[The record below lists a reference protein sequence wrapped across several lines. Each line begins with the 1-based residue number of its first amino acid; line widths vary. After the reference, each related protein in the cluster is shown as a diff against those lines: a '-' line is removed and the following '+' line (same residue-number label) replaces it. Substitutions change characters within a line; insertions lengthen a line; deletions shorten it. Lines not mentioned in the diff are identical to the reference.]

1 MKSKLLRKV
10 GWSVL
15 AASSVLVLTALLVP
29 LFVDVD
35 QYRPR
40 LVTEVNRR
48 IRGKLELGK
57 LQLSLWGRIRVGIE
71 GLKLVDSRGRVLVQ
85 VKDAWFGVP
94 VSSLF
99 AGAPELTLHLGQP
112 EIQVAKDRSGGINLL
127 QVLPTE
133 PAQTVPADVAAEA
146 PTGASSGPVELPAVL
161 VRARFGL
168 DIRDAQASY
177 RDEATAL
184 AFQVKALDVR
194 VKDLSLSQPTLFE
207 VRAGLSGRMGKLFEM
222 HGPAKLSGRVE
233 TQIEAGKL
241 QGYSAQA
248 KADLSAV
255 AIEVPGAFIKKEGV
269 PAQAD
274 LRLVGNLQSVQLEAL
289 QAQFHNVKVSGSGA
303 LQLASSSAP
312 AKLKLAIQV
321 PLFDLSEW
329 TALLPALQG
338 TGLQGKVGLEAGAEG
353 PVDAFQYRASVQM
366 ADLGAKVPGLKAM
379 PTFSGDVKVRTDQV
393 ESFQWVMKAPGT
405 DLTLS
410 GSVMGFTAPKIQ
422 AQFTSR
428 SGMDF
433 DQWVDWN
440 YFAEKKKAEL
450 AAAAKATPAGAAS
463 GDSGGAQLSP
473 ADDLDAMLAPL
484 RQLEPARRA
493 SGTIQ
498 ASLPLIQAYGV
509 RMTAAQTRL
518 QLKELAMVMD
528 PFSMQVFDGK
538 VSAKASMDLKPK
550 APTYQ
555 FSAQVD
561 GIQLSKAVESQLQL
575 FKNTLLG
582 NASFN
587 IQGSGSSFNPEPA
600 MRNLNAKGSL
610 KVTNATFATLDIGR
624 MAAEAVNRAVEQ
636 VGQKVPML
644 KGMALRTPPGKDSRY
659 DWIASDF
666 TISGGVFQAPNF
678 ATQAA
683 TGYSVDLKG
692 ATRLGLLDLALK
704 ADWEVIDTHNVLKA
718 RDLSVKVAGTDVP
731 HVLAQGD
738 GPVRFPVSVSG
749 TATAPQYSTLQ
760 VPEYLAKVA
769 GENLAKAAGSR
780 AKAEVKQRAVE
791 ALENAAQKAAP
802 ALKNALK
809 GLFGR

>member
-15 AASSVLVLTALLVP
+15 AASCVLVLTALLVP

-99 AGAPELTLHLGQP
+99 SGAPELTLHLGKP
-112 EIQVAKDRSGGINLL
+112 EIQVAKDRAGAINLL

-133 PAQTVPADVAAEA
+133 STQAVPADVAAESSA
-146 PTGASSGPVELPAVL
+146 PSAGSVELPAIL

-168 DIRDAQASY
+168 DIQEAQASY

-184 AFQVKALDVR
+184 AFQVNALDVR
-194 VKDLSLSQPTLFE
+194 VKDLSLSRPTLFE
-207 VRAGLSGRMGKLFEM
+207 VRARLAGRMGKLFEM
-222 HGPAKLSGRVE
+222 HGPAKLSGRLE
-233 TQIEAGKL
+233 TQIDAGKL
-241 QGYSAQA
+241 QSYRAQA

-274 LRLVGNLQSVQLEAL
+274 LRLAGNLQSVQLESL
-289 QAQFHNVKVSGSGA
+289 QAQFHNVKLSGSGSM
-303 LQLASSSAP
+303 QLASTTVPS
-312 AKLKLAIQV
+312 KLKMALQV
-321 PLFDLSEW
+321 PAFDLSEW

-338 TGLQGKVGLEAGAEG
+338 SGLQGKIGLEAGVEG

-379 PTFSGDVKVRTDQV
+379 PTFSGDVKIRTDQV
-393 ESFQWVMKAPGT
+393 ESFQWVLKAPGT

-410 GSVMGFTAPKIQ
+410 GSVLGFTAPKIQ

-428 SGMDF
+428 SGMDL

-440 YFAEKKKAEL
+440 FFAEKKKAEL
-450 AAAAKATPAGAAS
+450 AAAKASSSSAAAGSGSPSAAQPAS
-463 GDSGGAQLSP
+463 S
-473 ADDLDAMLAPL
+473 DDLDALMNPL
-484 RQLEPARRA
+484 RELEPARRA

-509 RMTAAQTRL
+509 RMTAVQARL
-518 QLKELAMVMD
+518 QLKELAMVLE
-528 PFSMQVFDGK
+528 PFSMQVFEGK

-555 FSAQVD
+555 FTSQTD

-582 NASFN
+582 KASFN

-624 MAAEAVNRAVEQ
+624 MASDAVNRAVEQ
-636 VGQKVPML
+636 VSQKVPML

-683 TGYSVDLKG
+683 TGFAVDLKG

-718 RDLSVKVAGTDVP
+718 RDLSVQVAGTDVP

-749 TATAPQYSTLQ
+749 TAMAPQFSTLQ

-769 GENLAKAAGSR
+769 GENLAKAAGNR
-780 AKAEVKQRAVE
+780 AKAELKQRATE
-791 ALENAAQKAAP
+791 ALGNAAQKAAP
-802 ALKNALK
+802 AIKNALK